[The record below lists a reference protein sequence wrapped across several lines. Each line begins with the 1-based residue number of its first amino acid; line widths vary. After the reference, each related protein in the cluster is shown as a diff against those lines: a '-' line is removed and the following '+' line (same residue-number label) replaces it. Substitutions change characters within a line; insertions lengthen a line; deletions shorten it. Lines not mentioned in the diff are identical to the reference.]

1 MKTSI
6 LCVCPYLWE
15 TMRYIAT
22 AQLVY
27 KQKIEIKLDSMIF
40 MDPFQLRL
48 FYNSMKS

>member
-6 LCVCPYLWE
+6 LCVFCTYE
-15 TMRYIAT
+15 SMRYIAT

-27 KQKIEIKLDSMIF
+27 KQKIEIKLDLMIF